1 MIRFLFEYNSF
12 INFLGWI
19 VRWREEFYFDFC
31 ELVIYL
37 GVFDVVELLYDYGYN
52 LLKYLYLVDF
62 MGIIDIF
69 VMFKENILVLG

>member
-12 INFLGWI
+12 INFLGCI

-37 GVFDVVELLYDYGYN
+37 GFFDVVELLYDYGYN

-62 MGIIDIF
+62 MGFIDIF